1 MDFQFSKE
9 EIEPIIREVII
20 RFLIPKFR
28 ELGMPAS
35 GQWEQEV
42 EARANEIWGMNYTEY
57 LVDGRPPNENQ
68 DPDAIRR
75 WAVWAGSTI
84 IKDWA
89 EAKGVNIPPIAIAYK
104 IAREGTTWYPEGSDL
119 LDVLSEPEVIDF
131 INEELGKIIIER
143 VKKQFEGAFV

>member
-42 EARANEIWGMNYTEY
+42 EARANEIWGMDYTEY
-57 LVDGRPPNENQ
+57 LVDGRPPNTND

-75 WAVWAGSTI
+75 WAVWAGSTF

-104 IAREGTTWYPEGSDL
+104 IARDGTDWYPEGSDL

>member
-1 MDFQFSKE
+1 MDFQFSQE

-35 GQWEQEV
+35 GQWEREV
-42 EARANEIWGMNYTEY
+42 EARGNEIWGMDYTEY
-57 LVDGRPPNENQ
+57 LVDGRPPNTND

-75 WAVWAGSTI
+75 WAVWAGMTF

-89 EAKGVNIPPIAIAYK
+89 DAKGVNIPPIAIAYK
-104 IAREGTTWYPEGSDL
+104 IAREGTTWYPQGSDL
-119 LDVLSEPEVIDF
+119 LDVLYTQEVIDY
-131 INEELGKIIIER
+131 INEELGKILVEKI
-143 VKKQFEGAFV
+143 KKQFEMAFV